1 MSATVVFFHVS
12 AFMVSCAVTCGEH
25 AGQCWQK
32 SDWYVWA
39 CGKILRSQQGFS
51 HTRSTHLIWSILS
64 SHTWAWM
71 MEKHTIKPE
80 KKTQCFH
87 LNINNQHCTANKQ
100 IQFPFRRS
108 SKTEKEHN
116 NITTESLNPGY
127 LLKRNYLYNF
137 NNTLIYGH
145 CLCAAWVWPQT
156 EWTMQATGLV
166 KDKLYLLP
174 KMPH

>member
-1 MSATVVFFHVS
+1 
-12 AFMVSCAVTCGEH
+12 
-25 AGQCWQK
+25 
-32 SDWYVWA
+32 
-39 CGKILRSQQGFS
+39 
-51 HTRSTHLIWSILS
+51 
-64 SHTWAWM
+64 M

-80 KKTQCFH
+80 KKNQCFC

-127 LLKRNYLYNF
+127 LNYLYNL

-145 CLCAAWVWPQT
+145 CLCAA
-156 EWTMQATGLV
+156 
-166 KDKLYLLP
+166 
-174 KMPH
+174 